1 MIGNMNFDHLINK
14 KSINLQGQK
23 LRDIDLDVLTKVIE
37 KSDELVALF
46 LGNNCITL
54 ANGHFTQALER
65 NHNLRV
71 LNMHTNL
78 IDDEGARCLAAA
90 LKVHKSLEQLHVG
103 GNNIGDEG
111 ARCLAESFRINQGLR
126 KVWLHPSN
134 RVGDEGARAL
144 ADALECN
151 HSITEFKL
159 TSKKISI
166 HMRRH
171 IKVVFR
177 IIIARNADAAQM
189 DRKVASQV
197 KTIESKDAEIAML
210 RDQVASLEANLPIVA
225 ATPAKKRP
233 RTIRDAKSANTRLN
247 FVGGYE

>member
-1 MIGNMNFDHLINK
+1 MTGNMNFDHLINK

-23 LRDIDLDVLTKVIE
+23 LRDIDLDVLIKVIE

-54 ANGHFTQALER
+54 ANGHFTEALKR

-71 LNMHTNL
+71 LNMHTNP

-111 ARCLAESFRINQGLR
+111 AQCLAESIRINQGLR

-134 RVGDEGARAL
+134 GVGDKGVRAL

-151 HSITEFKL
+151 HFITEFKFM
-159 TSKKISI
+159 SRNIST
-166 HMRRH
+166 HLRRH
-171 IKVVFR
+171 IKIVFR
-177 IIIARNADAAQM
+177 IIVTRNADAAQM

-210 RDQVASLEANLPIVA
+210 RNRVASLEANLPINVT
-225 ATPAKKRP
+225 TPAKKRH

-247 FVGGYE
+247 FVGVYE